1 MSKFFKGLLSFLKW
15 SVKSIL
21 IGLLVIFIFNVL
33 GVYFNLNIPVNIYT
47 ILIIGVLRIPGL
59 AILLIINLL

>member
-1 MSKFFKGLLSFLKW
+1 MNKFFKRLLGFLKW
-15 SVKSIL
+15 TVKSIL

-47 ILIIGVLRIPGL
+47 ILIIGILRIPGL